1 MKIKINLLTGF
12 LFLLTLISGNIYSFS
27 FDCKSVRPDTTYDL
41 INFYEC
47 RNDTV
52 IYRKINIDIPS
63 FVFQVKI
70 INSYMYSPVKEIV
83 IKDSAT
89 KKTLQ
94 TLNSDRDS
102 LFVFNMEF
110 NDYNFDGYLD
120 LYLYDGC
127 AILGNC
133 FGKVFIFNQEKKEF
147 IRDMA
152 FDEMTS
158 VSVNKDKKEIYSFN
172 QCCAGAS
179 STYSVYRYSDGKL
192 YKFKEINE
200 DYEGK
205 SKSIYIITEYDKNGK
220 VLNTKKI
227 ESEDSD
233 LEIE

>member
-1 MKIKINLLTGF
+1 MS
-12 LFLLTLISGNIYSFS
+12 LFSVNSFCKDYSTNTI
-27 FDCKSVRPDTTYDL
+27 RPDTTYDL
-41 INFYEC
+41 INFYDC
-47 RNDTV
+47 QNDTV
-52 IYRKINIDIPS
+52 IYRKIHKDIS
-63 FVFQVKI
+63 AFAFQIKI
-70 INSYMYSPVKEIV
+70 INSYIYSPVKEIV

-133 FGKVFIFNQEKKEF
+133 FGKVLIYNPVKKQFVHE
-147 IRDMA
+147 IT

-158 VSVNKDKKEIYSFN
+158 VSLNKDKKEIYSFN

-179 STYSVYRYSDGKL
+179 STYAVFRYSDGKL
-192 YKFKEINE
+192 YKFKEINK
-200 DYEGK
+200 DYDGK
-205 SKSIYIITEYDKNGK
+205 SKFIYIITEYDKNGK
-220 VLNTKKI
+220 ELNTKKI

-233 LEIE
+233 LETEEF

>member
-1 MKIKINLLTGF
+1 MS
-12 LFLLTLISGNIYSFS
+12 LFSVNSFCKDYSTNTI
-27 FDCKSVRPDTTYDL
+27 RPDTTYDI
-41 INFYEC
+41 INFYDC
-47 RNDTV
+47 QNDTV
-52 IYRKINIDIPS
+52 IYRKIHKDIPA
-63 FVFQVKI
+63 FAFQIKI
-70 INSYMYSPVKEIV
+70 ISSYMYSPVKEVI

-89 KKTLQ
+89 KKTIQ

-133 FGKVFIFNQEKKEF
+133 FGKVLIYNPDKKQFVHE
-147 IRDMA
+147 IT

-158 VSVNKDKKEIYSFN
+158 VSLNKDKKEIYSFN
-172 QCCAGAS
+172 QCCGGSS
-179 STYSVYRYSDGKL
+179 STYVVYKYYNGRICKA
-192 YKFKEINE
+192 KEINKE
-200 DYEGK
+200 YNSK
-205 SKSIYIITEYDKNGK
+205 SKFIYIITEYDKNGK
-220 VLNTKKI
+220 VLNTKKV